1 MQNTP
6 ENVFGQNTVA
16 NPQNKTISNI
26 NTTESDIKESTL
38 RKLLWITLI
47 FFYKLLRV
55 RARVRL
61 NHSHKLIHH
70 NNKIEQEIRKKSY
83 LKLSLISKRETV
95 KYLFCVTRKYKTF

>member
-26 NTTESDIKESTL
+26 NTTESKESTV

-61 NHSHKLIHH
+61 NHSHKLILH
-70 NNKIEQEIRKKSY
+70 NNKMEQEIRKKVTQSY
-83 LKLSLISKRETV
+83 P
-95 KYLFCVTRKYKTF
+95 

>member
-6 ENVFGQNTVA
+6 ENVFGQNTIA

-47 FFYKLLRV
+47 FFL
-55 RARVRL
+55 
-61 NHSHKLIHH
+61 
-70 NNKIEQEIRKKSY
+70 
-83 LKLSLISKRETV
+83 
-95 KYLFCVTRKYKTF
+95 

>member
-26 NTTESDIKESTL
+26 NTTESKESTV

-70 NNKIEQEIRKKSY
+70 NNKMEQEIRKKVTQSY
-83 LKLSLISKRETV
+83 P
-95 KYLFCVTRKYKTF
+95 

>member
-70 NNKIEQEIRKKSY
+70 NNKMEQEIRKKVSQSY
-83 LKLSLISKRETV
+83 P
-95 KYLFCVTRKYKTF
+95 